1 MTTTDR
7 TGAVGGLRMPAA
19 WDRASLEA
27 VGFVGFVP
35 FADLAV
41 AGVPTEA
48 GIYVVLRPAS
58 TSPELL
64 ELTRARAGS
73 AYPLDDLAPR
83 WVPGTPVMYIGKAEA
98 KVGGLRKRLGQFARK
113 GASHKGGR
121 SIWQLADQDELLVA
135 WVTTPG
141 ESAEDVEVRYRA
153 AFADVYGRWPF
164 ANRKR

>member
-1 MTTTDR
+1 MKTTHRD
-7 TGAVGGLRMPAA
+7 GEAGGLRMPAV

-27 VGFVGFVP
+27 VGFVGFVR
-35 FADLAV
+35 FADLA
-41 AGVPTEA
+41 AARVPTEA
-48 GIYVVLRPAS
+48 GIYVVLRPAA

-73 AYPLDDLAPR
+73 AYPLDDLAAR
-83 WVPGTPVMYIGKAEA
+83 WVSGTPVLYIGKAEA

-113 GASHKGGR
+113 GASHQGGR

-153 AFADVYGRWPF
+153 AFADVFGRWPF

>member
-1 MTTTDR
+1 M
-7 TGAVGGLRMPAA
+7 GLPFPAA
-19 WDRASLEA
+19 WDRASLED
-27 VGFVGFVP
+27 VGFEGFIP
-35 FADLAV
+35 FASLAG

-48 GIYVVLRPAS
+48 GIYVVLRTA
-58 TSPELL
+58 TTTPELL

-73 AYPLDDLAPR
+73 AYPLDDLTAR
-83 WVPGTPVMYIGKAEA
+83 WVPGTPVVYIGKAEA

-113 GASHKGGR
+113 GASHQGGR

-135 WVTTPG
+135 WTTTPG
-141 ESAEDVEVRYRA
+141 ESAEDVEMRYRA